1 MALTSNRVL
10 LIKSIINLSIGSYST
25 SFPQV
30 FITSSDDSDREDCGE
45 ENSHNENS
53 DEKNFDEEN

>member
-1 MALTSNRVL
+1 M
-10 LIKSIINLSIGSYST
+10 IKSIINLSIGSYST